1 MLKSV
6 VDFRSKQT
14 EFVAY
19 IKDPDNN
26 PVPEGIKNER
36 MAMYRELVFNNI
48 EGFLAGNFP
57 VLKKI
62 TVESAWLALTQD
74 FFLKHPNQSPY
85 FSEIPEEFLSYLQN
99 EREPQADDPGFMLEL
114 AHYEWVEMALSI
126 ATDQL
131 PESSVEFLANPI
143 AHTLALSPLAW
154 SLVYQ
159 YPVHKIAPDFQPLE
173 APETPTYLVVYRNAK
188 FAVKFIETNAMTYRL
203 LQLIEDAGEINAQ
216 SCFQTIAEES
226 GLKLDTVV
234 NGGSS
239 ILKNLAALGVAYQV
253 T

>member
-1 MLKSV
+1 MLESV

-19 IKDPDNN
+19 IRDPNNN

-36 MAMYRELVFNNI
+36 MAMYRELVFNNV
-48 EGFLAGNFP
+48 EGFLASNFP

-62 TVESAWLALTQD
+62 TDDAAWSALAQD
-74 FFLKHPNQSPY
+74 FFLKHQSQSPY

-99 EREPQADDPGFMLEL
+99 ERGPQPGDPAFMLEL

-131 PESSVEFLANPI
+131 AESSSEFLTNPI
-143 AHTLALSPLAW
+143 AYTLALSPLAW

-159 YPVHKIAPDFQPLE
+159 YPVHKIAPDFQPLV
-173 APETPTYLVVYRNAK
+173 APGTPTYLVVYRNAE

-203 LQLIEDAGEINAQ
+203 LQLIEDAGEIDTQ
-216 SCFQTIAEES
+216 SCFDTIAEES
-226 GLKLDTVV
+226 GLDLDTVV

-239 ILKNLAALGVAYQV
+239 ILKNLAALGVVYQV
-253 T
+253 